1 MELRKKR
8 LFEVKMSQIIK
19 EISIY
24 SFFLLFLYVVA
35 FSNLSGSSFQYNQ
48 LFITTFVE
56 KQSPEEIGLNDV
68 RKLEIFFLLIIQFC
82 ILIRDVDLIYYFIMS
97 SLLSKN
103 QKNLILILK
112 IRLLILRISGHG
124 LLTNYP

>member
-1 MELRKKR
+1 MDLRKKR

-19 EISIY
+19 EISIF

-68 RKLEIFFLLIIQFC
+68 RKLENFFLLIIQF
-82 ILIRDVDLIYYFIMS
+82 
-97 SLLSKN
+97 
-103 QKNLILILK
+103 
-112 IRLLILRISGHG
+112 
-124 LLTNYP
+124 

>member
-24 SFFLLFLYVVA
+24 SFFLFFLYVVA

-68 RKLEIFFLLIIQFC
+68 RNFFFTHHP
-82 ILIRDVDLIYYFIMS
+82 ILYF
-97 SLLSKN
+97 N
-103 QKNLILILK
+103 QG
-112 IRLLILRISGHG
+112 R
-124 LLTNYP
+124 

>member
-24 SFFLLFLYVVA
+24 SFFLIFLYVVA
-35 FSNLSGSSFQYNQ
+35 FSNLSSSSFQYNQ

-56 KQSPEEIGLNDV
+56 KQSSEEIGLNDV
-68 RKLEIFFLLIIQFC
+68 RKFC
-82 ILIRDVDLIYYFIMS
+82 ILIRDVDFERY
-97 SLLSKN
+97 
-103 QKNLILILK
+103 
-112 IRLLILRISGHG
+112 
-124 LLTNYP
+124 

>member
-82 ILIRDVDLIYYFIMS
+82 ILIRDVDLKRY
-97 SLLSKN
+97 
-103 QKNLILILK
+103 
-112 IRLLILRISGHG
+112 
-124 LLTNYP
+124 